1 MNKYK
6 ILILCV
12 EMLVKI
18 VATVQIHCGIGVN
31 GGKGSLYITT
41 NINYTE
47 DILIVRAS
55 KRNIEALT
63 MTNCKCSNGCTCD
76 PAFQPQNVTTSITN
90 EMVNINISFYNV
102 TKDYEGQFS
111 VVNKN
116 LKKPIVNK
124 TCYFQVIEIP
134 KEVKCHSEPM
144 KNGLY
149 IVQCSAQ
156 TRNKITTCIFYN
168 GNDESPETP
177 VITASNSQIN
187 CTLYNLTMVSE
198 ERNITFLIYANV
210 TGHDT
215 DTQFGTNLTY
225 TIRKDTIS
233 TRSTAFPNNYAETTS
248 LCAYTECIF
257 HFSNSERICSSCIH
271 DKNMSNIKETLSMY
285 KLENVTATIKTDNF
299 NLTICHESDNKFLTN
314 TENKSYSNFT
324 VGLYICKSDHLTQYF
339 ICNECESQRY
349 QMKCCFHSNL
359 TDISN
364 RSSVEEIPQC
374 EVYTGSKTKIILA
387 SIAVLVATSMLTL
400 FFVKQTGMVLLL

>member
-1 MNKYK
+1 
-6 ILILCV
+6 
-12 EMLVKI
+12 ML
-18 VATVQIHCGIGVN
+18 
-31 GGKGSLYITT
+31 
-41 NINYTE
+41 
-47 DILIVRAS
+47 
-55 KRNIEALT
+55 
-63 MTNCKCSNGCTCD
+63 
-76 PAFQPQNVTTSITN
+76 
-90 EMVNINISFYNV
+90 
-102 TKDYEGQFS
+102 
-111 VVNKN
+111 
-116 LKKPIVNK
+116 
-124 TCYFQVIEIP
+124 
-134 KEVKCHSEPM
+134 
-144 KNGLY
+144 
-149 IVQCSAQ
+149 
-156 TRNKITTCIFYN
+156 
-168 GNDESPETP
+168 
-177 VITASNSQIN
+177 
-187 CTLYNLTMVSE
+187 SE

-215 DTQFGTNLTY
+215 DTLFGTNFTY

-248 LCAYTECIF
+248 LCTYTECIF
-257 HFSNSERICSSCIH
+257 HFSNSEKICSSCIQ
-271 DKNMSNIKETLSMY
+271 DKSMSNIKETLSMY

-299 NLTICHESDNKFLTN
+299 NLTICHESDNKFLIN

-400 FFVKQTGMVLLL
+400 FFVKQTDCYKRFKMYLRLKKIRENGDAKNKEVNTFYNSDIYDLNVYVKNMEDTYCTIGEARIMALEIQNSKNVLCIVNY